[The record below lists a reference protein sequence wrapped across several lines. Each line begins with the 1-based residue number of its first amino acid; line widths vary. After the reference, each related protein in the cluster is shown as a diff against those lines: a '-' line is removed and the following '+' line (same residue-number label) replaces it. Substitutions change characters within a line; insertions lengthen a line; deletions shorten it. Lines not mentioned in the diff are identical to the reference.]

1 MYSVIS
7 HFIILEDVGE
17 IYLHFNKEWMH
28 LYSKGFKLDGK
39 LKKTNN
45 NRISVIRK
53 KKRMIK
59 EQEMAFILLKLE
71 G

>member
-1 MYSVIS
+1 
-7 HFIILEDVGE
+7 
-17 IYLHFNKEWMH
+17 MH

-45 NRISVIRK
+45 NRISVIWK